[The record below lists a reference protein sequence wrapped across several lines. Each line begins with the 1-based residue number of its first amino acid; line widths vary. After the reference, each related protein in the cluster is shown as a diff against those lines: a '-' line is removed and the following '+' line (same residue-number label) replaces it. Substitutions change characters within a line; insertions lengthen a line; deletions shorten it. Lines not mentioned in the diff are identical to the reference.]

1 MLKDCRYGLYMGA
14 LFAPFIVL
22 SQAIFPSNRSDDEA
36 GGLILAVYLATFV
49 YYGTAGFLGVR
60 KSLQVRDG
68 IRIGALTALLGM
80 GLIIA
85 MFALVDNIFLETVS
99 QQVDK
104 IRGFEQSQYVSMRSY
119 INWSLLEGAIFVA
132 PVLGV
137 IGAASGGFG
146 GLLAARIYAPK
157 TNS

>member
-36 GGLILAVYLATFV
+36 GGLILAIYLATFV
-49 YYGTAGFLGVR
+49 YYGAAGFLGVQ
-60 KSLQVRDG
+60 KSLQARDG
-68 IRIGALTALLGM
+68 IRVGALTALLGM

-85 MFALVDNIFLETVS
+85 MFALVDNLFLETVS

-104 IRGFEQSQYVSMRSY
+104 IRGFEHSHYVSMRSY
-119 INWSLLEGAIFVA
+119 INWSLLTGAIFVG
-132 PVLGV
+132 PFFGV
-137 IGAASGGFG
+137 IGAAFGGFG
-146 GLLAARIYAPK
+146 GLLAARIYAPR
-157 TNS
+157 TNG

>member
-1 MLKDCRYGLYMGA
+1 MAA
-14 LFAPFIVL
+14 LFAPIIVL
-22 SQAIFPSNRSDDEA
+22 SKVIFPSNRSDDEI
-36 GGLILAVYLATFV
+36 GGLILAIYLATFI
-49 YYGTAGFLGVR
+49 YYGTVGFLGVR

-68 IRIGALTALLGM
+68 IRVGALTALLGM

-99 QQVDK
+99 HEVDK
-104 IRGFEQSQYVSMRSY
+104 IRAFQHSQYVSMRSY
-119 INWSLLEGAIFVA
+119 INWSHLKGAIFGL
-132 PVLGV
+132 PVFGV

-146 GLLAARIYAPK
+146 GLLAARIYAE

>member
-1 MLKDCRYGLYMGA
+1 MK
-14 LFAPFIVL
+14 PV
-22 SQAIFPSNRSDDEA
+22 E
-36 GGLILAVYLATFV
+36 
-49 YYGTAGFLGVR
+49 
-60 KSLQVRDG
+60 RDG
-68 IRIGALTALLGM
+68 IRGGALTALLGM

-85 MFALVDNIFLETVS
+85 MFALVDNIFLDTVS

-104 IRGFEQSQYVSMRSY
+104 IRGFEQSHDVSMRSY
-119 INWSLLEGAIFVA
+119 INWSLLEGAIFVV

-137 IGAASGGFG
+137 VGAASGGFG

>member
-1 MLKDCRYGLYMGA
+1 MAVVVGGGTPLI
-14 LFAPFIVL
+14 PVE
-22 SQAIFPSNRSDDEA
+22 FP
-36 GGLILAVYLATFV
+36 Y
-49 YYGTAGFLGVR
+49 TAGFLGVR
-60 KSLQVRDG
+60 KSLQARDG
-68 IRIGALTALLGM
+68 IRVGALTALLGM

-104 IRGFEQSQYVSMRSY
+104 IRGFEQSHDVSMRSY
-119 INWSLLEGAIFVA
+119 INWSLLEGAIFVV

-157 TNS
+157 TNSGTAALSKKDG